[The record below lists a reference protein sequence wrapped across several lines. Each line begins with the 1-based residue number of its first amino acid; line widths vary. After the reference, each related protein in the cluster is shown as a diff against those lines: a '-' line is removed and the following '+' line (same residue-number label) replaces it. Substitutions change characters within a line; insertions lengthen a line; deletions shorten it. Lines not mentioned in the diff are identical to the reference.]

1 MRAFIA
7 IQCPDK
13 LKDGVMEFQKKIE
26 NIGKLKTVEREN
38 IHMTLKFLGDVDEDK
53 LDEIIRILDSIAKD
67 DKNRKFKINLFSAG
81 VFPNLDYI
89 KVVWVGVSGG
99 SGEILSLQQQ
109 IDEKLAPLKFK
120 KEKDFHPH
128 FTVARVKFL
137 SPQEKKEIR
146 QVLSENSKINFG
158 EFEFESFELM
168 KSELT
173 REGPIYSIVKKF
185 EL

>member
-7 IQCPDK
+7 IQCPEG
-13 LKDGVMEFQKKIE
+13 LKDSIVEFQKKIE
-26 NIGKLKTVEREN
+26 HTGKLKTVEREN
-38 IHMTLKFLGDVDEDK
+38 VHMTLKFLGDVDENKTD
-53 LDEIIRILDSIAKD
+53 DIIKVLDSIAKD
-67 DKNRKFKINLFSAG
+67 GKNNKFKINLSGAG
-81 VFPNLDYI
+81 VFPNLSYI
-89 KVVWVGVSGG
+89 KVVWVGVSDG
-99 SGEILSLQQQ
+99 SKEILSLQQQ

-137 SPQEKKEIR
+137 SPQDKKEIR
-146 QVLSENSKINFG
+146 NALSENSKTVFG
-158 EFEFESFELM
+158 EFEAESFELM

-173 REGPIYSIVKKF
+173 PEGPIYSVVKRF